1 MALRHHNFATSD
13 NIDVVLV
20 NLNINGIEHS
30 VDVEADVPLLW
41 VIRDVL
47 GLKGTKFGCGI
58 GACGACT
65 VHFQGAPVRS
75 CVLPAVAAAGI
86 KVTTIEGL
94 KHAVQEAWIREQVPQ
109 CGYCQSGQLMAAA
122 ALLDRNPAPSD
133 EDINRAMTNLCR
145 CATYPRVR
153 AGIHR
158 AAKALATI
166 ESEPESPAASPQE
179 DPS

>member
-1 MALRHHNFATSD
+1 ML
-13 NIDVVLV
+13 I
-20 NLNINGIEHS
+20 NLNINGVEHS
-30 VDVEADVPLLW
+30 VDVGSDVPLLW
-41 VIRDVL
+41 VLRDVL

-65 VHFQGAPVRS
+65 VHFQGAAVRS
-75 CVLPAVAAAGI
+75 CVLPAVAAVGI
-86 KVTTIEGL
+86 KITTIEGL
-94 KHAVQEAWIREQVPQ
+94 KHTVQEAWIREQVPQ

-166 ESEPESPAASPQE
+166 EIERDPPADPPQE